1 MSPARVRK
9 SALLALVGAA
19 LLGALAFLFVKTQ
32 SAGYKEDAQALA
44 LLRELRDMDAGWDSD
59 GLRLAND
66 FGAVQAPVADRSM
79 IVNRI
84 FQELEHGSARAAAG
98 AQVPGLRAGMAEKQA
113 AFRALRAAHGQSLEN
128 LRNARESLALLVT
141 QAEASRSRSPVSLGA
156 ASSLLTQVE
165 QVRSG
170 LRAADIES
178 TAQVQRSIEP
188 SLATLV
194 PAAVSIDPQAG
205 ESARR
210 AEAAAR
216 EFLATRGV
224 ESEAWRKFSFVTI
237 GGRIDLLSKSIAK
250 SVEATLEDKDR
261 WRVYLL
267 AYATALLIGVAYLL
281 ARVVA
286 TQAKL
291 LEANELL
298 EKRVADRTR
307 DLELALKRLQES
319 EAQLVQSEKMSSLGQ
334 LVAGVAH
341 EINTPL
347 AYAKNSMSMV
357 RERLPEV
364 RAKLGDDD
372 ESLRDL
378 EELARDGLH
387 GIDQISELVANLRN
401 FSRLDRSRVAS
412 FSVNEGVRATLLI
425 ARPTLRKVDVEQRLG
440 EVPSITCSPS
450 QVNQVLLNLVNNAVQ
465 AIDKPRGQIRIV
477 TRREGDDFIAIE
489 VSDNGRGIAV
499 DVLPKI
505 FDPFFTTKEV
515 GKGTGL
521 GLTIAYKIAS
531 QHGGRIDVRSELGIG
546 TTFTVLLPLAPP
558 ADLAAS
564 VEEAEEA
571 AA

>member
-9 SALLALVGAA
+9 SALLALAGAA

-113 AFRALRAAHGQSLEN
+113 AFRALRAVHGQSLES

-141 QAEASRSRSPVSLGA
+141 QAEASRSRSPVSPGA
-156 ASSLLTQVE
+156 ASALLRQVE

-178 TAQVQRSIEP
+178 TAQVQRSLEP

-205 ESARR
+205 ETARR

-224 ESEAWRKFSFVTI
+224 ESEAWRKFSFATI
-237 GGRIDLLSKSIAK
+237 GGRIDLLAKSIAK

-286 TQAKL
+286 TQDKL

-347 AYAKNSMSMV
+347 AYAKNSMSLV